1 MDLIENSSQ
10 HSAADFTTNRK
21 KGKTALKLEP
31 IRMVEPPSMA
41 APSYTRE
48 PSSNQELL
56 TNSNISLRKK
66 DSSSSCMS
74 VAPLLSS
81 SSVSFNEA
89 SGLTAFLITERQNLS
104 LRRILAV

>member
-21 KGKTALKLEP
+21 KSKTALKLEP

-66 DSSSSCMS
+66 DSSSSLNEGAS
-74 VAPLLSS
+74 PSR
-81 SSVSFNEA
+81 FNRNKKIKP
-89 SGLTAFLITERQNLS
+89 GY
-104 LRRILAV
+104 

>member
-66 DSSSSCMS
+66 DSSSSLNEGAS
-74 VAPLLSS
+74 PSR
-81 SSVSFNEA
+81 FNRKKKIKP
-89 SGLTAFLITERQNLS
+89 GY
-104 LRRILAV
+104 